1 MPETAV
7 ATAALSEAAAN
18 LSFLHLFAQADLV
31 VKVVMIILLL
41 ASVWCWAVIVD
52 KGFRLMRLRR
62 KTRAFETMFWSGN
75 SLESIYR
82 DLDRRVDHPMAAMFT
97 AAMEEWSEGRRD
109 QIVNEELVARVRSIM
124 SLSQDRD
131 LQVLERS
138 LGSLASIGAAAPF
151 IGLFG
156 TVWGIMNSFQSI
168 AMTKNTTLA
177 VVAPGIAE
185 ALLAT
190 AMGLVAAIPAVIA
203 YNKLSGDI
211 DSFANRLG
219 AFAEEFSLILSRDIN
234 GRRGA

>member
-7 ATAALSEAAAN
+7 ATAALGETTVN
-18 LSFLHLFAQADLV
+18 LSFIHLFVQADLV
-31 VKVVMIILLL
+31 VKIVMIVLLL

-62 KTRAFETMFWSGN
+62 KTRAFETMFWSGH
-75 SLESIYR
+75 SLETLYR
-82 DLDRRVDHPMAAMFT
+82 DLDRRADHPMAAMFT
-97 AAMEEWSEGRRD
+97 AAMEEWSDGRRD
-109 QIVNEELVARVRSIM
+109 QGVNEELVGRVRSIM
-124 SLSQDRD
+124 NLSQDRD

-138 LGSLASIGAAAPF
+138 LGTLASIGAAAPF

-168 AMTKNTTLA
+168 AMTRNTTLA

-203 YNKLSGDI
+203 YNKLSNDI

-219 AFAEEFSLILSRDIN
+219 AFAEEFSLILARDVN